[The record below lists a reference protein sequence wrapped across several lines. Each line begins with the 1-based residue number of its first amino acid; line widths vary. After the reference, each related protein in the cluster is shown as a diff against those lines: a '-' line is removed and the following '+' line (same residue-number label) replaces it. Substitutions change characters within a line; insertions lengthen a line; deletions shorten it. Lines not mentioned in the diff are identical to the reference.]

1 MRGEDTRLHPELV
14 PHRGSPP
21 HARGRQAQFDLA
33 DKARGIT
40 PACAGKTIG
49 SMYATEPS
57 CGSPP
62 HARGRLTQLTNQ
74 LDSTGI
80 TPACAGKTFSTY
92 RSVDLEP
99 DHPRMRGEDRRV
111 SAP

>member
-80 TPACAGKTFSTY
+80 TPACAGKTGGD
-92 RSVDLEP
+92 VLP
-99 DHPRMRGEDRRV
+99 DPVALHHPRMRGED
-111 SAP
+111 